1 MSLGLKPGIAKNGK
15 IYTKEHIMTGNEIQ
29 MQIQSKTETFLVES
43 YKALDG
49 NKAAAARTRK
59 ISLEIE
65 KLLKLW
71 RGVSTGR
78 ISE

>member
-1 MSLGLKPGIAKNGK
+1 
-15 IYTKEHIMTGNEIQ
+15 MTGNEIQ
-29 MQIQSKTETFLVES
+29 MQIQSKTETFLIEA

-49 NKAAAARTRK
+49 NKAAAAARTRK

-65 KLLKLW
+65 KLLKQW